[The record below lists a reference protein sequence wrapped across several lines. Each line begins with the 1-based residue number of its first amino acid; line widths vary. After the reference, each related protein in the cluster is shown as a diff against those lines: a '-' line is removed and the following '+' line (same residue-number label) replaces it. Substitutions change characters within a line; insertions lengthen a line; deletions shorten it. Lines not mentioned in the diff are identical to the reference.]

1 MEINIL
7 SKTENPI
14 KTICMSARTC
24 YNSQSKYT
32 EENAK
37 DFIKSLIKRGHESP
51 LEHASITFDIKGISR
66 ACANQLTRHRMA
78 SFCQES
84 LRYVK
89 KKDISISDTIIPES
103 IKKNEFAIKEYIKTI
118 NLISN
123 TYNSFIQQG
132 IKPEDARSILPLSF
146 KTNITMTM
154 NLREIRHFLSL
165 RLSSKAQQE
174 IRELAN
180 KIIDIL
186 RNEELFFIVEDIVS
200 KNA

>member
-14 KTICMSARTC
+14 KTICMSARIC
-24 YNSQSKYT
+24 YNSQAKYT
-32 EENAK
+32 DENAK

-51 LEHASITFDIKGISR
+51 LEHTSITFDIKGISR

-103 IKKNEFAIKEYIKTI
+103 IKKNEFAVKEYIKTI

-174 IRELAN
+174 IRELAT
-180 KIIDIL
+180 KITDIL
-186 RNEELFFIVEDIVS
+186 KNEGLFFIVEDIVS